1 MKLVS
6 KQHGNTRIA
15 TFPSLAKAPRVAWL
29 LLIVL
34 LGAAG
39 VPSDEEEGRR
49 EFTKTIKKEFDISR
63 DGTVEVLTKYG
74 KVEVNTWDRNRVKV
88 EVQIVVRT
96 LNETSAQEVFE
107 RINVDFTNNPNYVK
121 AATNISTNKDWW
133 AGWGDNKTDYT
144 INYEIHMPSSIH
156 LELDT
161 KHCDVLV
168 GELEESAT
176 VDMKYG
182 NFQFAGL
189 DEETELNLAFC
200 NGRIDKAKYV
210 DANLNHCTLK
220 LSTAEEVNISSRYS
234 NLSIDNAQDVRVDSK
249 YDNYKLGQVANFRN
263 SGQYDNIE
271 IVEASNVF
279 VDSKYSIVTASKVAK
294 QLDVELDN
302 GGLVISRMAKGFS
315 AVNLLGRFT
324 DFQVGVETGA
334 QYKLDALAD
343 YAGIGYPKS
352 MTITYEKAKS
362 TTHEVMG
369 HEGNNAGEAL
379 IKARLNYGALKVK
392 HN

>member
-1 MKLVS
+1 MKSVS

-29 LLIVL
+29 LLIIL

-49 EFTKTIKKEFDISR
+49 EFTKTIKKEFDISP

-88 EVQIVVRT
+88 EVQMVVRT

-107 RINVDFTNNPNYVK
+107 RINVDFTNSPNYVK

-144 INYEIHMPSSIH
+144 INYEIHMPASIH

-176 VDMKYG
+176 VEMKYG
-182 NFQFAGL
+182 NFEFAGL
-189 DEETELNLAFC
+189 DEETDLILAC
-200 NGRIDKAKYV
+200 
-210 DANLNHCTLK
+210 C
-220 LSTAEEVNISSRYS
+220 
-234 NLSIDNAQDVRVDSK
+234 
-249 YDNYKLGQVANFRN
+249 
-263 SGQYDNIE
+263 
-271 IVEASNVF
+271 
-279 VDSKYSIVTASKVAK
+279 
-294 QLDVELDN
+294 
-302 GGLVISRMAKGFS
+302 
-315 AVNLLGRFT
+315 
-324 DFQVGVETGA
+324 
-334 QYKLDALAD
+334 
-343 YAGIGYPKS
+343 IG
-352 MTITYEKAKS
+352 
-362 TTHEVMG
+362 
-369 HEGNNAGEAL
+369 
-379 IKARLNYGALKVK
+379 
-392 HN
+392 